1 MWHRDN
7 IIESKDMMMLQE
19 VEHSAMFCYIDL
31 GLKPLCSHAFRGG
44 GVCLLVFYRLCLGG
58 LYA

>member
-19 VEHSAMFCYIDL
+19 VEHSAMFCCIDL
-31 GLKPLCSHAFRGG
+31 GLKPLCSHAFGRGNSTS
-44 GVCLLVFYRLCLGG
+44 LIW
-58 LYA
+58 A